1 MNKKAKFAIW
11 GAVILGAGN
20 GIINVIKQSNSDEKF
35 SWGELFLAL
44 GKGAATGAAGGLI
57 IGAVADH
64 QNSLVEPIDT
74 DSILLALASKVKLNP
89 NDGRYI
95 QLSKRADWLID
106 ILETEL
112 SDELKDRPHRFGST
126 ENGTALKNK
135 FDIDICL
142 PLKSDAFSSTEQ
154 MFYHVDE
161 ILRKY
166 IGRNSVVS
174 IRNQKK
180 SIGVF
185 FKIGAE
191 EYKIDILPN
200 KITRKRGNK
209 SSGYLYVNNGGLFQK
224 PTYTKTDV
232 SLLKSSKITET
243 QKKILVLLKEWK
255 KSRNVPVSSHLLQN
269 LILDAYRMNYGR
281 IPRRFTDKVIMVLEH
296 IAVNI
301 NSIVISSKEN
311 TNNILTNIPQSDK
324 DEIASAC
331 HQLIE
336 KYDYQPNSIIKII
349 Q

>member
-11 GAVILGAGN
+11 GAVILGVGN
-20 GIINVIKQSNSDEKF
+20 GIVNVIKQSNSDDKF
-35 SWGELFLAL
+35 SWGKLLLAL

-57 IGAVADH
+57 IGALADH

-74 DSILLALASKVKLNP
+74 DSILLALASEVKLNP
-89 NDGRYI
+89 KDHRYI
-95 QLSKRADWLID
+95 QLSEKADWLIN
-106 ILETEL
+106 ILKAEL
-112 SDELKDRPHRFGST
+112 NYELKDKPHRFGST
-126 ENGTALKNK
+126 ENGTALKDK

-154 MFYHVDE
+154 MFYNVDE

-166 IGRNSVVS
+166 IGHNSVVGV
-174 IRNQKK
+174 RNQKK

-185 FKIGAE
+185 FKIGTD
-191 EYKIDILPN
+191 EYKIDVLPN

-209 SSGYLYVNNGGLFQK
+209 SSGYLYVNNDGLFEK

-232 SLLKSSKITET
+232 SLLKNARITET

-255 KSRNVPVSSHLLQN
+255 TSKNLPVSSHLLQN
-269 LILDAYRMNYGR
+269 LILDAYSMNYR
-281 IPRRFTDKVIMVLEH
+281 KIPRRFTDKVLMVLEH
-296 IAVNI
+296 IAANI

-311 TNNILTNIPQSDK
+311 TNNILTNIPQSAK

-331 HQLIE
+331 CKLIE
-336 KYDYQPNSIIKII
+336 EFNYQPNSIVKII